1 MSKTRILTDQPIISL
16 LGKELYS
23 SLLDDEAS
31 IKSREK
37 TAAMLE
43 ASLSDMEKDPSN
55 SVHYGRAGFCAW
67 SLNDLP
73 ASLIIFDK
81 GTKNCPENH
90 LSFRDK

>member
-23 SLLDDEAS
+23 SLPDDEAS

-55 SVHYGRAGFCAW
+55 PVHYGRAGVLCMVAKRF
-67 SLNDLP
+67 
-73 ASLIIFDK
+73 ASKPHNF
-81 GTKNCPENH
+81 
-90 LSFRDK
+90 